1 MGALA
6 LFLAGTLP
14 AAQAGQTMPKVA
26 GVLETRLPNG
36 LVVLTKENHAAPV
49 VCTYVWYR
57 VGSRNETP
65 GITGISHQ
73 LEHMMFKGTKREF
86 PNPGY
91 IDLLVG
97 RYGGENNAFTTFDYT
112 AYYLLLPSDQLD
124 LALRI
129 EADRM
134 TEAAIDP
141 KQLAAEKTVVLS
153 ELEGDNNDN
162 ASFLSDNVQAT
173 AFQYHPYHYPIIGT
187 KWDVQHFTRAQVYD
201 YYRKHYAP
209 NNATLVIVGDFDT
222 KRALARVR
230 QLWSEVRPAE
240 VPQARLNPEPPQRG
254 ERRVIVRRAGA
265 TAHLQ
270 FAYHIPGAKHPD
282 LIPLAV
288 LETALAEGRSSRLY
302 RALVETQLATSVGA
316 DASQSIDPTLFEI
329 WTTARAGVPPEK
341 VEAALLAELA
351 RLQTEPLSDRELQKA
366 KNQTRA
372 AFIYAQDSVQRQAAR
387 LGFYQT
393 VTGDWRYL
401 TTYLNKINAVTA
413 ADVLR
418 VAQTYL
424 SADNR
429 TVGIFIPSGKAAG
442 PESDSGGAG
451 RAAHYKD
458 RPPRPPSLNRSDGKA
473 CPRWEGGESDGR
485 LFRSLARRCEL
496 EGRHK
501 SGPSSPPSQR
511 GTSVLGKRDGGAD
524 QKRLSNGLTVIV
536 RENHANPTVVV
547 SGFVRAGSVND
558 PPGKF
563 GLAALVAEMLT
574 RGTTTRTSQQIA
586 ETTDFVGASIDVGA
600 NREST
605 DFHAEML
612 TENFDAILGLLADCL
627 RNPGFPAEE
636 LEKARG
642 ETLTGLQEAANDT
655 ATVATWRL
663 YEALY
668 PANSPY
674 PHPPEGRSEDV
685 RGITR
690 DDLRDFYRRAY
701 RPENVTLVIVGDVKA
716 KAAFAAVEKAFGDW
730 KGEGEPLPAYAP
742 APVPKPSVAPAPI
755 VLTLPDKEQSD
766 VAMGLVGL
774 ARKSKDYEAAM
785 LMNLILGGDE
795 FVGRIGKRVRDTE
808 GLAYYAYTSFAPGL
822 EAGPWMFRAGVN
834 PRNIARVLAS
844 AKAEIRKMVAQGVTD
859 SELAWAKDHAIG
871 ALRLSLATNEGM
883 AEQLTFDAFYGLGL
897 DYAQRM
903 PQIVRGLTKAQV
915 NAAARAYLRP
925 EALTVV
931 IAGPPMPAVAK
942 SGQP

>member
-1 MGALA
+1 
-6 LFLAGTLP
+6 
-14 AAQAGQTMPKVA
+14 
-26 GVLETRLPNG
+26 
-36 LVVLTKENHAAPV
+36 
-49 VCTYVWYR
+49 
-57 VGSRNETP
+57 
-65 GITGISHQ
+65 
-73 LEHMMFKGTKREF
+73 EF

-230 QLWSEVRPAE
+230 QLWSEARPAE

-316 DASQSIDPTLFEI
+316 DASQCIDPTLFEI
-329 WTTARAGVPPEK
+329 WATARAGVPPEK

-351 RLQTEPLSDRELQKA
+351 RLQTEPLSERELQKA

-372 AFIYAQDSVQRQAAR
+372 AFIYAQDSVQSQAAR

-413 ADVLR
+413 AEVLR

-424 SADNR
+424 GEDNR
-429 TVGIFIPSGKAAG
+429 TVGIFLPSGKAAG

-451 RAAHYKD
+451 RAAHY
-458 RPPRPPSLNRSDGKA
+458 RPPPVPLPGRSFLAGEGEQGRKPPPSPPVSLPAR
-473 CPRWEGGESDGR
+473 EGGEHG
-485 LFRSLARRCEL
+485 RSLCALPRSADEAGAWMFC
-496 EGRHK
+496 
-501 SGPSSPPSQR
+501 PPSPARNERPGR
-511 GTSVLGKRDGGAD
+511 GTGGGS
-524 QKRLSNGLTVIV
+524 KTLRLKNGLTVIV

-547 SGFVRAGSVND
+547 SGFVRAGAVND

-563 GLAALVAEMLT
+563 GLADLVAEMLT

-586 ETTDFVGASIDVGA
+586 ETTDFVGASIDIAA

-627 RNPGFPAEE
+627 RNPAFPAEE

-716 KAAFAAVEKAFGDW
+716 EAALASVEKAFGDW
-730 KGEGEPLPAYAP
+730 KDEGEPLPAYAP

-834 PRNIARVLAS
+834 PRNIPRVLAS

-871 ALRLSLATNEGM
+871 ALRLSLATNKGM
-883 AEQLTFDAFYGLGL
+883 AEQLASDAFYGLGL

-942 SGQP
+942 GGQP